1 MASNNNTKTVV
12 VADLQTISEIENT
25 GSSFNGTANTILERY
40 FEILK
45 VGRRE
50 VRKTFND
57 NELILLADICN
68 GTMFEP
74 FGMIL
79 ENNGILMQYED
90 TKDIYGEQ
98 FNEKW
103 QVEDLTDKL
112 SNLSKLAQIA
122 LIDVIE
128 KFWNTAPEQIGDLF
142 KR

>member
-1 MASNNNTKTVV
+1 
-12 VADLQTISEIENT
+12 
-25 GSSFNGTANTILERY
+25 
-40 FEILK
+40 
-45 VGRRE
+45 
-50 VRKTFND
+50 
-57 NELILLADICN
+57 
-68 GTMFEP
+68 MFEP